1 MPAAGVFAFP
11 ERVFRW
17 LSAIF
22 RVTDHRRHSRERYPS
37 YRSFHLHKLTSTSGL
52 AIGED
57 SSVIALEAS
66 HHKFMDAFVIDFGLL
81 AVLVE
86 DSVEFELAVAS

>member
-1 MPAAGVFAFP
+1 
-11 ERVFRW
+11 
-17 LSAIF
+17 
-22 RVTDHRRHSRERYPS
+22 
-37 YRSFHLHKLTSTSGL
+37 L
-52 AIGED
+52 AIGKD

-66 HHKFMDAFVIDFGLL
+66 HHKFMDAFFIDFGLL